1 MFETKMEVREYCK
14 YIMQCLVDEKFVE
27 LEKKGVL
34 ARVSKEDIK
43 RVLKEYDDKNHIS
56 MPTISYLKELEVHE
70 YNDHSGYWIDI
81 DLFYNNQISDLT
93 LQLDFRKNG
102 KVMIDDLHVL

>member
-1 MFETKMEVREYCK
+1 MFENKTEVREYCQ
-14 YIMQCLVDEKFVE
+14 YIVQCLVDEKFVE
-27 LEKKGVL
+27 LETKGIL
-34 ARVSKEDIK
+34 TRVSEEDIK
-43 RVLKEYDDKNHIS
+43 RVFNEYDDKNHIS
-56 MPTISYLKELEVHE
+56 MPPISYFKELEIHE

-102 KVMIDDLHVL
+102 KVIIDDLHVL